1 MTKNLNENSLAEQP
15 VLDWL
20 KGLGYDV
27 EFGPDLAPGGAFQE
41 RDDFRSVLLK
51 PRLLR
56 ALKRLNPN
64 MPDAALE
71 EGVKELERMASKHP
85 SLIFNNKDI
94 YEHLYRGVTVHYRDG
109 GEEKVSPLTL
119 IDFANPLGNEFL
131 AVNQFAIQGAE
142 QVRRPDVVIF
152 VNGIPLAVFELK
164 SPTSARA
171 EATTEAAIDQLDAYK
186 RDIPLL
192 FAYNQVLV
200 AGDLLKAKHGTISSS
215 REWYAEWKYV
225 NDEGEEVPAANLRV
239 LTEGIFEKQRFLDIV
254 QNFIAFEADSD
265 EDATTYTKKMCKY
278 HQYYGV
284 TRAIARAKKAATL
297 KPGNRKVGVFWHT

>member
-1 MTKNLNENSLAEQP
+1 MTKNLNENTLAEQP

-41 RDDFRSVLLK
+41 RDDFRTVLLK

-56 ALKRLNPN
+56 VLKRLNPN

-71 EGVKELERMASKHP
+71 EGVRELEHIASEHP
-85 SLIFNNKDI
+85 QLIFNNKKI
-94 YEHLYRGVTVHYRDG
+94 YEHLSRGVVVSYRDG
-109 GEEKVSPLTL
+109 GKEETKELVV
-119 IDFANPLGNEFL
+119 IDFANPLNNEFL
-131 AVNQFAIQGAE
+131 AVNQFAIQGME
-142 QVRRPDVVIF
+142 KVRRPDVVVF
-152 VNGIPLAVFELK
+152 VNGIPLGVFELK

-171 EATTEAAIDQLDAYK
+171 EATTEAAIDQLDGYK

-200 AGDLLKAKHGTISSS
+200 AGDLLTAKHGTISSS

-225 NDEGEEVPAANLRV
+225 NDEV
-239 LTEGIFEKQRFLDIV
+239 LEWRPK
-254 QNFIAFEADSD
+254 
-265 EDATTYTKKMCKY
+265 
-278 HQYYGV
+278 
-284 TRAIARAKKAATL
+284 
-297 KPGNRKVGVFWHT
+297 